1 MISNGDTVTTFTR
14 GCLDFPIDENA
25 PDRCYN
31 LKNSEH
37 RTQLS
42 PNREIYSDTLDHR
55 KDELTICGDPLCNG
69 EFVDATRYCVDPD
82 MEEGIGK
89 LAAKIAS
96 GVEGLVPQG
105 SISHLLML
113 FLLSVALI

>member
-25 PDRCYN
+25 LDRCYN

-37 RTQLS
+37 RRQLS

-55 KDELTICGDPLCNG
+55 KDELTLCGDPLCNG
-69 EFVDATRYCVDPD
+69 DFVDATRYCVDPD
-82 MEEGIGK
+82 MEEGIGR
-89 LAAKIAS
+89 LAAKIES

-105 SISHLLML
+105 IFPYFLML
-113 FLLSVALI
+113 LLLSIVLL